1 MEQLVINICASSD
14 SFGAYSV
21 NCDGIWAAGDTID
34 ECKADVARA
43 IEAIKAN
50 LPEDRWP
57 APIRGEYTIVWHYDT
72 QSLLLQLSRF
82 ITMAGLERMTG
93 INQKQLWAY
102 MLPLILAASPITSL
116 PLVYTVPSNIPSI
129 LMSAEDVITPV
140 ILVPLEIRHNS
151 LAWGI
156 ISAFAISY
164 TFY

>member
-1 MEQLVINICASSD
+1 MKNMEQLVINICASSD

-82 ITMAGLERMTG
+82 MTMAGLERMTG

-102 MLPLILAASPITSL
+102 MHGRSKPRQAQKGKIEAALHRFGSE
-116 PLVYTVPSNIPSI
+116 
-129 LMSAEDVITPV
+129 ME
-140 ILVPLEIRHNS
+140 
-151 LAWGI
+151 
-156 ISAFAISY
+156 AIAIV
-164 TFY
+164 